1 MMSPQIH
8 PTMVK
13 HPNRSNP
20 GRAKEQ
26 KDETVDSY
34 DHFKTLI
41 ESNARM
47 RPTNMPRQQ
56 LGQIM
61 ANCRRCAPPR
71 VIAWQWVLA
80 GDFETWSGAY
90 PRQAAGKCVESATRS
105 RRRLNDRHR

>member
-1 MMSPQIH
+1 
-8 PTMVK
+8 
-13 HPNRSNP
+13 
-20 GRAKEQ
+20 
-26 KDETVDSY
+26 
-34 DHFKTLI
+34 
-41 ESNARM
+41 M

-90 PRQAAGKCVESATRS
+90 PRQAAVNCGCRKEQHRKVVADLMIDTVEAYAPGVSK
-105 RRRLNDRHR
+105 